1 MQRAIRI
8 LGWML
13 LAGIVLLTVDY
24 FRVEA
29 KDRRVATAVSRLGG
43 RMGSLPLWP
52 LGTEYHI
59 SFSRALNDD
68 ELDSLAE
75 LNSLRGHVGVMFSDC
90 DLSETQ
96 EGQIRRK
103 LASCF
108 VLWDHADTVV
118 RLNNP

>member
-52 LGTEYHI
+52 LGTEYHG
-59 SFSRALNDD
+59 SYDD
-68 ELDSLAE
+68 EGIPAQRDRRFVQPGEDSEAHRSVCGLEVIAP
-75 LNSLRGHVGVMFSDC
+75 SISA
-90 DLSETQ
+90 T
-96 EGQIRRK
+96 IR
-103 LASCF
+103 F
-108 VLWDHADTVV
+108 
-118 RLNNP
+118 

>member
-1 MQRAIRI
+1 
-8 LGWML
+8 ML

-24 FRVEA
+24 FRVQA

-52 LGTEYHI
+52 LGTEYYI

-75 LNSLRGHVGVMFSDC
+75 LNSLRGHVGVKFSDC
-90 DLSETQ
+90 GLSETQ
-96 EGQIRRK
+96 QEQIRRK

-108 VLWDHADTVV
+108 VLWDNADTVV